1 MCFQST
7 LLLLSVIHADF
18 KDWRPLIAQQS
29 GSASGG
35 VQLVNAATTI
45 LVPEQEVFIV
55 AQTKGVV
62 QFLTFVHRLVMW
74 EKQQDGKKDRLQHSV
89 SRITAQNTFL

>member
-1 MCFQST
+1 MCDKLPIT
-7 LLLLSVIHADF
+7 LLLLSVVHSDF
-18 KDWRPLIAQQS
+18 KDGRSLIAQQS

-35 VQLVNAATTI
+35 VQLVDTATTV

-62 QFLTFVHRLVMW
+62 QFLTFVHRLVM
-74 EKQQDGKKDRLQHSV
+74 
-89 SRITAQNTFL
+89 

>member
-1 MCFQST
+1 LIDELSICNAFPVT
-7 LLLLSVIHADF
+7 LLLLSVVHADF
-18 KDWRPLIAQQS
+18 KDGRSLVAQQS
-29 GSASGG
+29 GGASGG

-62 QFLTFVHRLVMW
+62 QFLTFIHRLM
-74 EKQQDGKKDRLQHSV
+74 KKA
-89 SRITAQNTFL
+89 T

>member
-1 MCFQST
+1 MQIFWINMDGWKNKQYICDVFSST
-7 LLLLSVIHADF
+7 LLLLSVVHADF
-18 KDWRPLIAQQS
+18 KDGRSLVAQQS
-29 GSASGG
+29 DCASGG

-62 QFLTFVHRLVMW
+62 QFLTFIHCLVM
-74 EKQQDGKKDRLQHSV
+74 
-89 SRITAQNTFL
+89 